1 MRRYLAS
8 LSFTLTFVASLIGG
22 VTAAQAVVVGMGV
35 SGRAGVALAPTTG
48 LPSSIHPVT
57 GGAPC
62 SDPFLA
68 LDLRRPNVLDNGLCW
83 QGGQATN
90 NVMHGAETFA
100 LTWDPN
106 RADWATTRD
115 YVEQY
120 LRDVADSSGT
130 FTSPYAVTSQY
141 NDFGGRAGGLSPSRL
156 YGGGC
161 IDYGSPGGATCR
173 FPNAVGTGDGRNYPV
188 SAATGSDCIPTGV
201 SYNPIVASTQGVPV
215 GWQRN
220 TVCLTDRR
228 IQDELTAMVGEMG
241 LNGRIQ
247 QPHTPQLVLL
257 TPPGVETCLDASG
270 TLCSARAPSA
280 DPKQAAGQFCS
291 YHSWIK
297 VGDQVYSYVVQPW
310 SAYTKCDDPNILPPG
325 SPVSAHDLATD
336 VGRRL
341 VSPLSQGQI
350 ASIVDPW
357 LNGWFGTGGSE
368 INDNG
373 CGPYVPGD
381 KATVGNSSQNPYY
394 LQPEFNNAGVLESD
408 PNAPACASGVA
419 LAPTFVV
426 PSPIDQGNVVA
437 FDGSVTVSTLMVSK
451 NNYQWNFGDGTT
463 GVGPS
468 VVHTYTRGGTYSVT
482 LSVTDRGGNHTS
494 ISQTI
499 EVLGA
504 DGKPV
509 PPPTP
514 SSPGLH
520 ARLQL
525 MPQGL
530 RTMLRSGLAARVSSN
545 EVADG
550 IATMSISARD
560 AARAHIRHGRAATA
574 VIARGTV
581 SQIRTGTVALNLH
594 LSPATAAK
602 LRRLSHVTLTL
613 RISLV
618 AADHNRLT
626 IVAAGRY

>member
-8 LSFTLTFVASLIGG
+8 LSFTLTLLVSLIGG
-22 VTAAQAVVVGMGV
+22 ATAAQAVVVGMGQ

-48 LPSSIHPVT
+48 LPSSIHPVS
-57 GGAPC
+57 GAAAC
-62 SDPFLA
+62 SDPWLA
-68 LDLRRPNVLDNGLCW
+68 PDLARPNVLDGGLCW
-83 QGGQATN
+83 QGGRATN

-106 RADWATTRD
+106 RADWSTTRD

-120 LRDVADSSGT
+120 LRDVADGSGT

-141 NDFGGRAGGLSPSRL
+141 NDFGGRAGSLSPSWL

-173 FPNAVGTGDGRNYPV
+173 FPDAVGTGDGRNYT
-188 SAATGSDCIPTGV
+188 TGTGNGCTPSGV
-201 SYNPIVASTQGVPV
+201 SYDPIVPSTQGVPV
-215 GWQRN
+215 GWEPN
-220 TVCLTDRR
+220 NVCLTDHQ

-241 LNGRIQ
+241 LNGRIH
-247 QPHTPQLVLL
+247 QPHTPQLVLF
-257 TPPGVETCLDASG
+257 TPPGVQTCLDANG
-270 TLCSARAPSA
+270 TLCSARALRG
-280 DPKQAAGQFCS
+280 DTKQPKGQFCS
-291 YHSWIK
+291 YHSWIQ
-297 VGDQVYSYVVQPW
+297 VGAQVYSYVVQPW
-310 SAYTKCDDPNILPPG
+310 TAYTKCDDPNITPPAQ
-325 SPVSAHDLATD
+325 PVSARDLAID
-336 VGRRL
+336 VGKRL

-350 ASIVDPW
+350 ASIVNPW

-368 INDNG
+368 ISDNG

-408 PNAPACASGVA
+408 PNAPGCASGVA

-451 NNYQWNFGDGTT
+451 NNYHWSFGDGTT
-463 GVGPS
+463 GAGPS
-468 VVHTYTRGGTYSVT
+468 VVHVYSKGGTYSVT
-482 LSVTDRGGNHTS
+482 LSVTDRGGNHGS
-494 ISQTI
+494 ITQTI

-504 DGKPV
+504 DGRPV
-509 PPPTP
+509 PPPAP
-514 SSPGLH
+514 SSPSLH

-530 RTMLRSGLAARVSSN
+530 RTMLRFGLAARVSSN

-550 IATMSISARD
+550 IATLSISARD
-560 AARAHIRHGRAATA
+560 AARAHLRHGSGATA

-581 SQIRTGTVALNLH
+581 SQIRTGTVALHLH
-594 LSPATAAK
+594 LSQATAAK
-602 LRRLSHVTLTL
+602 LRRLSHVTLTV